1 MDTKISERPSSIT
14 DLNDVKLNSGEKT
27 SSVNDLFNDI
37 HTTKTET
44 KPENKKEELK
54 TNKQSTPKKTT
65 NTLFTV
71 PVIVLMVLVVILI
84 LIIIYIIRKK
94 LTKNDD
100 LIASY
105 EEQKEKILKENAE
118 LRKEI
123 NLNKQK
129 MKMLN
134 ETNQEL
140 QDKLNENMHF
150 NTDNHKPKSF
160 KEHKADKWK
169 VSNSYIND
177 KKDSKLKNEII
188 IEEQPTTMKLEKK
201 QNVTSSEENQ
211 NEKEIEQEEYIE
223 DLLN

>member
-1 MDTKISERPSSIT
+1 MDTKTSEQPTSVT
-14 DLNDVKLNSGEKT
+14 DLNDIKLNPVEKT
-27 SSVNDLFNDI
+27 SSVNDVFNDI
-37 HTTKTET
+37 QNTKTET
-44 KPENKKEELK
+44 KQENKKEESK

-65 NTLFTV
+65 NTLFTI
-71 PVIVLMVLVVILI
+71 PVIILMVLVVILI
-84 LIIIYIIRKK
+84 LVIIYIIRKK

-100 LIASY
+100 LIANY

-129 MKMLN
+129 IKMLN

-140 QDKLNENMHF
+140 QDKLNENMRF
-150 NTDNHKPKSF
+150 NTDNHKPKTF

-177 KKDSKLKNEII
+177 KKDSKLKNEIV
-188 IEEQPTTMKLEKK
+188 IEEQPTTLKLEKN
-201 QNVTSSEENQ
+201 QSENSSEENQ
-211 NEKEIEQEEYIE
+211 NEKNIEQEEYIE